1 MSTIIDMINSKII
14 KVGDIIEFKF
24 KGHFFTASIKK
35 GGLVADCYHKFK
47 KNEPCLTNVIAFTS
61 LTAWTEACLQ
71 DVLEEYY
78 TRYSS
83 WKRVVHKESGF
94 TMGELRDR
102 CKLLNSKI
110 DQEAYKEILRLTT
123 VVYHLKSF
131 ITKKGFK
138 IPKCQHDI
146 KSVIKKP
153 LLKVSLKNKKAFD
166 RIQRIMINKPNVS
179 DNELCNFLNL

>member
-1 MSTIIDMINSKII
+1 MINSKII
-14 KVGDIIEFKF
+14 KIEDTIEFKF
-24 KGHFFTASIKK
+24 KGHYFTASIQK
-35 GGLVADCYHKFK
+35 GGLISNCYHKYK
-47 KNEPCLTNVIAFTS
+47 TINPCLKNVIAFTS

-110 DQEAYKEILRLTT
+110 DHEAYKEILRLTS
-123 VVYHLKSF
+123 VVSQLKSF
-131 ITKKGFK
+131 IISKGFK
-138 IPKCQHDI
+138 LPKCQNDM

-153 LLKVSLKNKKAFD
+153 ILNVSLKNKKAFD

-179 DNELCNFLNL
+179 DNELYNFLNS

>member
-1 MSTIIDMINSKII
+1 MSTLTDMINAKII
-14 KVGDIIEFKF
+14 KVDDTIEFKF
-24 KGHFFTASIKK
+24 KGHFFTASIQK
-35 GGLVADCYHKFK
+35 GGLVSNCFHKYK
-47 KNEPCLTNVIAFTS
+47 KMKPCLRNVIAFTS

-83 WKRVVHKESGF
+83 WKRVIHKESGF

-102 CKLLNSKI
+102 CKLINSKI

-123 VVYHLKSF
+123 VVHQLKSF
-131 ITKKGFK
+131 ITNKGFK
-138 IPKCQHDI
+138 IPKCENDM

-153 LLKVSLKNKKAFD
+153 VLKVYLKNKNAYE
-166 RIQRIMINKPNVS
+166 RIQRIMINKPNLS
-179 DNELCNFLNL
+179 DDELYKFLSC